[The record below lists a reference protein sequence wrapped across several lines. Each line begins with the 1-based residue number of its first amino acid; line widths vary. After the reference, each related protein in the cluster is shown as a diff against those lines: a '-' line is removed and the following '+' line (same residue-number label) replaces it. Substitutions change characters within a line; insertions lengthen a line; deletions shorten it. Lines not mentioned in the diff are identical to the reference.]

1 MVIRLYG
8 YTFDLMKQKR
18 KQRAYKC
25 EDLFYDE
32 AKKKADKTGKP
43 LATRIE
49 EFVVKYSGVEK
60 SSYFAAMGNDLMKES
75 NKKKK

>member
-1 MVIRLYG
+1 LVIRLCG

-60 SSYFAAMGNDLMKES
+60 TPYCASMGSFLIRKQ
-75 NKKKK
+75 KK